1 VQEGKFIVLDGPD
14 GGGKTSQVAF
24 LKDHLENNGYSVVA
38 TRDPGGTPLGE
49 KIRRLLLDN
58 SAPPMSVD
66 AELMLYMASRTQLCS
81 QVIRPALERGD
92 VVISERFL
100 LSSIVYQGHAGGIPL
115 GRVKEI
121 GKLVV
126 GDLCADLTIVLD
138 VPPEIGTSRR
148 GTRADRIEERGTDYH
163 TRVREGFLA
172 EAGENPQKI
181 RIVSAEAPIDEVQR
195 KIVEVVASV
204 L

>member
-1 VQEGKFIVLDGPD
+1 MQEGIFIVLDGSD

-24 LKDHLENNGYSVVA
+24 LKDHLENKGYSVVA

-49 KIRRLLLDN
+49 KIRGLLLDN

-66 AELMLYMASRTQLCS
+66 AELMLYMASRAQLCS
-81 QVIRPALERGD
+81 QVIRPALARGD

-100 LSSIVYQGHAGGIPL
+100 LSSIVYQGHAGGIPPR
-115 GRVKEI
+115 RVKEI

-126 GDLCADLTIVLD
+126 GNLCADLTIVLD

-148 GTRADRIEERGTDYH
+148 GARADRIEERGPEYH
-163 TRVREGFLA
+163 TKVREGFLV
-172 EAGENPQKI
+172 EAGENPEKI
-181 RIVSAEAPIDEVQR
+181 TIVSAEAPIEEVQH
-195 KIVEVVASV
+195 KIVEVVAGV